1 MKSILHSIK
10 YPFAI
15 DAGHGKLAAEP
26 DYPRHVEQL
35 MMQVLMTAP
44 GERVNRPDFGC
55 GIRQMVFAPNS
66 EFSAS
71 LAQVNVFEALTH
83 WLSSVIEVSE
93 VDVQTEGAKLNIKIA
108 YLLKAR
114 MERHYLNVE
123 ILK

>member
-1 MKSILHSIK
+1 MKSTLHSIK

-15 DAGHGKLAAEP
+15 DSGFGRLAEES
-26 DYPRHVEQL
+26 DYPNHVEQL

-66 EFSAS
+66 EVSAS
-71 LAQVNVFEALTH
+71 LAQVSVYEALTH

-93 VDVQTEGAKLNIKIA
+93 VEVEADGAMLKLKIV
-108 YLLKAR
+108 YILKAK
-114 MERHYLNVE
+114 MERRYLNME
-123 ILK
+123 IPK